1 MFYTYRHNNSVGFYS
16 GPKYVI
22 VEANSAEQADEIAL
36 NGDVIYFG
44 GCSTGMDCS
53 CCGDRW
59 HSHSTWDDPH
69 ENVEDAISYCRQYV
83 YDPQPEDEILI
94 IENLEGY
101 EYEHMVGLCV
111 Q

>member
-1 MFYTYRHNNSVGFYS
+1 MFFIYRQNNSGGVYV
-16 GPKYVI
+16 GPKYVLI
-22 VEANSAEQADEIAL
+22 EANSAEQADEIAL
-36 NGDVIYFG
+36 NGDVIYFD
-44 GCSTGMDCS
+44 GCSTGMDCA

-59 HSHSTWDDPH
+59 RSTWDDPRD
-69 ENVEDAISYCRQYV
+69 NVEDAISYCREYV